1 VSDATAELPPEVAA
15 AQLMYQLGTGYMLS
29 SALQV
34 VLKLGIADRL
44 AGGPVTTAALAQAT
58 GVKEDALYRLL
69 RALASVGAFKETAA
83 REFALTLPGELLR
96 ADHPHSVRPMLL
108 WISSPFHFRVYS
120 NMMHAVRTGKP
131 AVAET
136 VGVPVFEYFTR
147 DHDLSE
153 IFNDAMTNFSTVI
166 APAVLASYDFA
177 GVNVLVDIAGGHG
190 ETLMSILRQYPA
202 MRGILFDLEHVVA
215 GASKRIETLGLKDR
229 CQTASGD
236 FFKAVPGG
244 GDLYIMQHII
254 HDWDDDEAVA
264 ILKSIHAALKGKRN
278 GRVLL
283 IESVIQPGNEPDL
296 GKLIDLEMLVLPGGR
311 ERTADEFGR
320 LFARAGFELTRIVPT
335 PSVVCLI
342 EASAR

>member
-177 GVNVLVDIAGGHG
+177 GVNVLVG
-190 ETLMSILRQYPA
+190 
-202 MRGILFDLEHVVA
+202 
-215 GASKRIETLGLKDR
+215 
-229 CQTASGD
+229 TA
-236 FFKAVPGG
+236 
-244 GDLYIMQHII
+244 
-254 HDWDDDEAVA
+254 
-264 ILKSIHAALKGKRN
+264 R
-278 GRVLL
+278 R
-283 IESVIQPGNEPDL
+283 
-296 GKLIDLEMLVLPGGR
+296 
-311 ERTADEFGR
+311 
-320 LFARAGFELTRIVPT
+320 
-335 PSVVCLI
+335 
-342 EASAR
+342 